1 MNLEAQIQ
9 ATVGSFELDL
19 QLTVA
24 SGELVAVLG
33 PNGAGKTSVLRALA
47 GLTPATDHGVL
58 IPNPFTLGTSFGL
71 AFCVAIMGIVVSF
84 REIVKELPILRR
96 ERSIGLSL
104 SAYLA
109 SKLVVYVPFVV
120 VQAFVFTVIAVLR
133 QHGPEDA
140 NFFQQ
145 VYFHKLGADAKE
157 DSYVIG
163 KDLPRIAEI
172 QLHTSDDGRWLVA
185 AVANGDRGQFAHY
198 LMDAAGHWTQ
208 LTRSTTELSQRK
220 WDPMILSI
228 FFRAKTLRAG
238 RFCDYRY
245 PNWNSRRRRSSLPRV
260 LAPVLT
266 RAAARRCRHGQFD
279 AHCTVRNFTD
289 KIQRRRSGA

>member
-1 MNLEAQIQ
+1 MTDAVPRVNF
-9 ATVGSFELDL
+9 ATAGGSIDWN
-19 QLTVA
+19 A
-24 SGELVAVLG
+24 DGSGFYYARYPQG
-33 PNGAGKTSVLRALA
+33 N
-47 GLTPATDHGVL
+47 
-58 IPNPFTLGTSFGL
+58 
-71 AFCVAIMGIVVSF
+71 
-84 REIVKELPILRR
+84 
-96 ERSIGLSL
+96 ER
-104 SAYLA
+104 
-109 SKLVVYVPFVV
+109 P
-120 VQAFVFTVIAVLR
+120 
-133 QHGPEDA
+133 PEDA

-157 DSYVIG
+157 DGYVIG

-266 RAAARRCRHGQFD
+266 RAAARRLKTSNPLLAG
-279 AHCTVRNFTD
+279 CT
-289 KIQRRRSGA
+289 